1 MQVIEQR
8 TLEAL
13 STAARKYTSQEINWE
28 QRLYEVA
35 KDIYIGC
42 VVHGITTQMSIED
55 YAITRAEEFINKLRE
70 QNGR

>member
-35 KDIYIGC
+35 KDIYVSC
-42 VVHGITTQMSIED
+42 VTHGITTQMPIED
-55 YAITRAEEFINKLRE
+55 YAITRANEFINKLRE
-70 QNGR
+70 